1 MFNPAFPTQKPNLR
15 DKLCD
20 VMVIIISMFQSAGYS
35 TQMKP
40 EAIEQYE
47 YPNGKEWE
55 LMFAKGLFPDPRKQK
70 F

>member
-1 MFNPAFPTQKPNLR
+1 
-15 DKLCD
+15 
-20 VMVIIISMFQSAGYS
+20 MFQSAGYS

-55 LMFAKGLFPDPRKQK
+55 SMFAKGLFPDPRKQK